1 MNHLSNSRWTYCGK
15 VSLSLLL
22 EVLFFSMKMNGTA
35 CMWICI
41 YVFMYANMYVSIP
54 FGILWKETKTKS
66 KCKNDFRISCTTNSF
81 FFTHDLRWSK
91 SKTLPQQETNWASI
105 HKIYTIQHQFLH
117 CWHIVQVLPWVPRNM
132 TVIRQSTMKL
142 CKSKISFLSS
152 WVEECV
158 CKQCQTH
165 RVLSKYVTIQIL
177 NKIFNSILK

>member
-66 KCKNDFRISCTTNSF
+66 KCKNDFRISCITNSF
-81 FFTHDLRWSK
+81 FAHMISDDQNLKLCLSK
-91 SKTLPQQETNWASI
+91 KLTGHQ
-105 HKIYTIQHQFLH
+105 YTKYIRFNIKFLH

-132 TVIRQSTMKL
+132 MVIRQSTMKL

-165 RVLSKYVTIQIL
+165 RVLSK
-177 NKIFNSILK
+177 